1 MLTGFCHKQGQHE
14 PMCHPIRKHVA
25 SDINFFPVSV
35 SQGCSNTNHHKLGKT
50 AEICLRAV
58 LEARCPKSRYQQ
70 GPALIWS
77 VPFSSPLGLPAVFGI
92 PCFAAAELYHP
103 SSLSHG
109 VLSVSSYHF
118 LYNRPLLSTALLSA
132 VSVTQSIVV

>member
-1 MLTGFCHKQGQHE
+1 MSPCVT
-14 PMCHPIRKHVA
+14 PIRKHVV

-50 AEICLRAV
+50 AEICLRRV

-77 VPFSSPLGLPAVFGI
+77 VPFSSLQEVAGSFWHSLFCSCRTLSPILIVTRCPLCVFI
-92 PCFAAAELYHP
+92 SFLIQQATFIHCFAFCSFCYPVNSGLKI
-103 SSLSHG
+103 LNG
-109 VLSVSSYHF
+109 KL
-118 LYNRPLLSTALLSA
+118 RK
-132 VSVTQSIVV
+132 